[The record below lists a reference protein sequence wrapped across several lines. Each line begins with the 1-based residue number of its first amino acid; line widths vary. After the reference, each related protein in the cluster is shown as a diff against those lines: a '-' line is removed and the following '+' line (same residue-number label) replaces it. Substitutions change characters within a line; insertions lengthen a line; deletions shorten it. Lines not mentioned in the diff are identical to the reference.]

1 MIEKASLVAW
11 KKVTRPEMKGGLG
24 VIKLRV

>member
-1 MIEKASLVAW
+1 MAKKKSMVAW
-11 KKVTRPEMKGGLG
+11 KRVTRPKIKGGLG